1 MSKEYV
7 APVAEVIAFDDVVLA
22 SISLSPDSDGGSYHA
37 GSIINF
43 SDANRS

>member
-1 MSKEYV
+1 MNKEYV

-22 SISLSPDSDGGSYHA
+22 AISLNPGDSSSSYHA

-43 SDANRS
+43 SNNS

>member
-1 MSKEYV
+1 MNKEYV

-22 SISLSPDSDGGSYHA
+22 AINLSPDGDNSYHA

-43 SDANRS
+43 SNNS

>member
-1 MSKEYV
+1 MNKEYV

-22 SISLSPDSDGGSYHA
+22 AISANPQGQDSYHA

-43 SDANRS
+43 TRNS